1 MSMKRTFAILG
12 SLLILG
18 AGDVIAAQQN
28 PAQKKNQA
36 QERNK
41 AGNTLKGETKSP
53 LQNRLMFRD
62 ENGDGICDSSRD
74 HENDGVPNGQDPD
87 WSRGK
92 DGKGNQSRFGNNN
105 LNSKYG
111 IRNGQGGGNN
121 WSNQSFRQSRSGG
134 SKGVCGRAGS
144 QGHLRK
150 GGKQ

>member
-18 AGDVIAAQQN
+18 AGIGTAAQQN
-28 PAQKKNQA
+28 PAQKKNQV

-41 AGNTLKGETKSP
+41 VSYGSKGETKAP

-74 HENDGVPNGQDPD
+74 HGN
-87 WSRGK
+87 
-92 DGKGNQSRFGNNN
+92 DGKGNQSRFGNKN

-134 SKGVCGRAGS
+134 SKGACGQAGS